1 MSGAEQLEA
10 LRARITEIDRAIFEL
25 VNRRLELV
33 RELKQVKDDH
43 DLPFVDPT
51 RETSM
56 VEERVTENPGPL
68 SADGLRSFYA
78 SLLALIKRELGQ

>member
-68 SADGLRSFYA
+68 SADGLRSFYV

>member
-1 MSGAEQLEA
+1 MSGEEQLEA
-10 LRARITEIDRAIFEL
+10 LRDRITEIDRAIFEL

-43 DLPFVDPT
+43 DLPFVDPA
-51 RETSM
+51 REASM

-68 SADGLRSFYA
+68 SADGLRSFYV
-78 SLLALIKRELGQ
+78 SLLALVKRELG